1 MMKTIKLLILGLA
14 TFISSIA
21 LAQSYVVSKSS
32 TAKVIGTSTLHDW
45 ESQVEDISGSA
56 TMEFDGSTLKKISS
70 MELKF
75 AVESIESGKGKMNS
89 ITYETLKSKS
99 NPHIIY
105 TVKSVKSINGD
116 QVTVSGDLTI
126 AGQTKSTDI
135 TGKLV
140 SKGSSLQIIGKKKI
154 DMTHF
159 GIEPPTAM
167 FGTIVVGKD
176 IDLDFN
182 ITLTKK

>member
-1 MMKTIKLLILGLA
+1 MKLTKTFFVALGVSLC
-14 TFISSIA
+14 TTLF
-21 LAQSYVVSKSS
+21 AQDYTVAKSS
-32 TAKVIGTSTLHDW
+32 TAKIIGTSTLHDW
-45 ESQVEDISGSA
+45 ESDVEDISGSA
-56 TMEFDGSTLKKISS
+56 TLEFDGTTLKSIPS

-75 AVESIESGKGKMNS
+75 AVESIESGKSKMNS

-105 TVKSVKSINGD
+105 KVKSVKSVEGD

-126 AGQTKSTDI
+126 AGQTKTTDM

-140 SKGSSLQIIGKKKI
+140 NKGSSVQITAKKKI
-154 DMTHF
+154 DMTQF

-167 FGTIVVGKD
+167 LGTIVVGKD